1 MFAHRLRF
9 DSLPLLP
16 LRLFSSS
23 LSHLLSAPVSLVLA
37 TTRRPSS
44 SNSVAIPP
52 FVPFLRG
59 TVSSPYNLPLL
70 LLTLF
75 HPRVVPTRTITEFD
89 DYRSRTLSCPRKR
102 RKLALFARDAAGTGF
117 FRHSFVDDVTLS
129 RRRRRRRRR
138 GWFPRD
144 CPGKQIETDQRVR
157 ASIFLRPRMC
167 MIGKRTSTEGWY
179 ASCTPKTRE

>member
-23 LSHLLSAPVSLVLA
+23 LSHLLSALVSLVLA

-89 DYRSRTLSCPRKR
+89 DYRSRTLSHVLENDENSPFSLATRLELVFFDIHSSMMSPYLDEDEDGSLGIVRESKLKR
-102 RKLALFARDAAGTGF
+102 INGCARA
-117 FRHSFVDDVTLS
+117 
-129 RRRRRRRRR
+129 
-138 GWFPRD
+138 
-144 CPGKQIETDQRVR
+144 

>member
-23 LSHLLSAPVSLVLA
+23 LSHLLSALVSLVLA

-75 HPRVVPTRTITEFD
+75 HPCVVPTRTITEFD

-102 RKLALFARDAAGTGF
+102 RKLALLARDAF
-117 FRHSFVDDVTLS
+117 FFEHLFVDDVTLS

-157 ASIFLRPRMC
+157 AGRVDIPSAADVHDWETDKYRELVRVL
-167 MIGKRTSTEGWY
+167 Y
-179 ASCTPKTRE
+179 AKDA

>member
-9 DSLPLLP
+9 DSLPLLS

-23 LSHLLSAPVSLVLA
+23 LSHLLSALVSLVLA

-102 RKLALFARDAAGTGF
+102 RKLALLARDAAGTGF

-129 RRRRRRRRR
+129 RRRR

-157 ASIFLRPRMC
+157 AGRVDIPSAADVHDRETDKYRGLVRVL
-167 MIGKRTSTEGWY
+167 Y
-179 ASCTPKTRE
+179 AKDA